1 MTLDQYNKVKQVA
14 SGANIKVERI
24 TTTTDR
30 YSASINGRSYPNQ
43 SRALAKLG
51 SMILK
56 KYK

>member
-1 MTLDQYNKVKQVA
+1 MTIEQFNKVKQVA

-24 TTTTDR
+24 TTDTNR
-30 YSASINGRSYPNQ
+30 YSAAINGRSYPNE

-56 KYK
+56 KYR